1 MFTLIIDFAL
11 ALVAALMIVKGHYGI
26 TRQLAAVPLVVA
38 LVDATFASQIQLSL
52 TPVVSALLIAL
63 QVVILL
69 ASGEMLREDMI
80 RARNKRNR
88 RHRREELARSR
99 AAFEQAARRRDAMRR
114 VACA

>member
-26 TRQLAAVPLVVA
+26 TRQFAAVPLVVA
-38 LVDATFASQIQLSL
+38 LVDAVFASQIQLSL

-63 QVVILL
+63 QVIILA
-69 ASGEMLREDMI
+69 ASGEMLREDMV
-80 RARNKRNR
+80 RARNKYNR
-88 RHRREELARSR
+88 RRRREELARSR
-99 AAFEQAARRRDAMRR
+99 ATFEQAAQRRDAMRR

>member
-11 ALVAALMIVKGHYGI
+11 ALVAALMLIKGHYGI
-26 TRQLAAVPLVVA
+26 TRQLAIVPLVVA
-38 LVDATFASQIQLSL
+38 LVDAAFATKIQLSL

-69 ASGEMLREDMI
+69 ASGEVLREDMV

-88 RHRREELARSR
+88 RRRREELARTR
-99 AAFEQAARRRDAMRR
+99 AAFEQAAQRRNAMRR